1 MVETLAFSNY
11 KIMSLAKMDNL
22 TSFFPIWM
30 PSISFSCHIGL
41 ARTFALIL
49 NKCSEN
55 NVVLDKTF
63 DCKPNFIYKVEKIVE
78 EPKNVQI

>member
-1 MVETLAFSNY
+1 MRNKTYMVRVKMIKETEMMVSEKSMQKAVIKVADL
-11 KIMSLAKMDNL
+11 
-22 TSFFPIWM
+22 
-30 PSISFSCHIGL
+30 
-41 ARTFALIL
+41 L

-78 EPKNVQI
+78 EQKNVQI